1 MAVVDITAL
10 VEGVSSVSGDALRD
24 PLASTIVEATSTV
37 TGNALRDPL
46 ASATVEAN
54 SSADGH
60 ATKVHFVTA
69 TVAAKALTS
78 GSMVKGAPVTDATS
92 LSNMRNNLSK
102 VYAQLSDIDLTSVAN
117 WEPIGTSATPFTGQF
132 EGNGFKITNLTID
145 RSTTDD
151 AGLFGACSFPGI
163 ITTRLIDIAIE
174 DADVAGQDNVGILA
188 GRVLTDR
195 YPVTASFDLISG
207 CSSTGVVAGRTN
219 VGGLF
224 GYLHNTASDVSNQ
237 MWFDDYL
244 AVRIIDCYSTAV
256 VTGSGNYIG
265 GLVGLVFG
273 LYIYQSRALG
283 AVTGGDIVG
292 GLTGSLYWAYAKECY
307 ASGDVAGT
315 KTVGGLL
322 GSMLQRAKIHKCYA
336 EGDVTQTDTTFA
348 LPNNETWLTYGA
360 GGLIGYCFIEF
371 VGYCSAKGNVSG
383 RAGIGGLIGSSYG
396 GDYSSPHI
404 YNSYARGNVSGT
416 QDVGGILG
424 FCAPGIDNRFEQV
437 YCTGSVTG
445 TNRGAIVGRM
455 FRAPEWPGN
464 SRKITYNEPAYFN
477 STANTASTTW
487 GGTAKTAAQ
496 LVIAS
501 TYEWKFFDKTWII
514 DVEEDTFPL
523 LLWAYDPVGISIA
536 SIMGAA
542 NQGLVLA
549 YISDGKT
556 YHRAWGGSSWS
567 AAVEITELAG
577 AETLNLFTT
586 TDERIGAVGSIDE
599 VLTWAIT
606 EEDGLN
612 IEFDATLVPGS
623 HGDVVHFGADAT
635 SKVKLFLV
643 NPVESVSSSEYELD
657 LTADDWGDV
666 AFTNTVPMP
675 SDSYVS
681 GLRVNYHDNSSY
693 LIWQSRG
700 QHRILVKDETP
711 PVVETTDVY
720 GSITLRL
727 DNPIAQASLEIE
739 ALPGVV

>member
-24 PLASTIVEATSTV
+24 PLASAVVAAASTV

-46 ASATVEAN
+46 ASAVVAAV
-54 SSADGH
+54 SGADGH

-69 TVAAKALTS
+69 SVTTHAATS
-78 GSMVKGAPVTDATS
+78 GSMVKGSPVTDATS

-102 VYAQLSDIDLTSVAN
+102 VYAQLNDIDLTSVAN
-117 WEPIGTSATPFTGQF
+117 WDPIGTAATPFTGMLS
-132 EGNGFKITNLTID
+132 GNGFKVTNLTID

-151 AGLFGACSFPGI
+151 VGLFGVCNFSGFTAA
-163 ITTRLIDIAIE
+163 RLIDLILE
-174 DADVAGQDNVGILA
+174 TADVTGQDDVGILA

-207 CSSTGVVAGRTN
+207 CSSAGVVAGRTN

-224 GYLHNTASDVSNQ
+224 GYLHNTASDISNQ
-237 MWFDDYL
+237 NWFDDYL
-244 AVRIIDCYSTAV
+244 AVQVVDCYSTAV
-256 VTGSGNYIG
+256 VTGSGNCIG
-265 GLVGLVFG
+265 GLIGRVFG

-292 GLTGSLYWAYAKECY
+292 GLIGSLYWACAEECY
-307 ASGDVAGT
+307 ATGDVAGT
-315 KTVGGLL
+315 TTAGGLL
-322 GSMLQRAKIHKCYA
+322 GTMLQRAKIYRCYA
-336 EGDVTQTDTTFA
+336 EGEVTQTDTTFA

-404 YNSYARGNVSGT
+404 YDSYARGNVSGA

-445 TNRGAIVGRM
+445 ANSGAIVGRL

-464 SRKITYNEPAYFN
+464 NRVITYNAPAYFN
-477 STANTASTTW
+477 STANTASTKW

-496 LVIAS
+496 LAIAS

-536 SIMGAA
+536 SIMGSA

-549 YISDGKT
+549 YTSDGKT
-556 YHRAWGGSSWS
+556 YHRAFGGSTWA

-586 TDERIGAVGSIDE
+586 TDDRIGVVGSIDDT
-599 VLTWAIT
+599 LTWAIT
-606 EEDGLN
+606 DVDALTIG
-612 IEFDATLVPGS
+612 FDASLVPGGY
-623 HGDVVHFGADAT
+623 GDVAHFGADAT

-700 QHRILVKDETP
+700 QHRIMVNDETP
-711 PVVETTDVY
+711 PVIETTDVY

-727 DNPIAQASLEIE
+727 ENPIAQASLEIE